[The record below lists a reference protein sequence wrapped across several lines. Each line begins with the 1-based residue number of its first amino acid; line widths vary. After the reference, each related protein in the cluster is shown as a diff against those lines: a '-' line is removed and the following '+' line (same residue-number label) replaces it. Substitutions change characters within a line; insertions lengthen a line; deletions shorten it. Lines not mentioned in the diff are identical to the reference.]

1 MADFSQKAG
10 RITTFHILKQD
21 RKHQRSQLRLHSKWK
36 KTILIIPLLAWA
48 MSENRT
54 AMASAAGLR
63 FVVGGIALQFL
74 LVVLLLHMPWTRTL
88 FEVLASGVVALQAA
102 ADKGATLVFGYLAS
116 GPAPSP

>member
-1 MADFSQKAG
+1 ME
-10 RITTFHILKQD
+10 
-21 RKHQRSQLRLHSKWK
+21 QLALPLQSALG
-36 KTILIIPLLAWA
+36 ILIIPLLAWA

-88 FEVLASGVVALQAA
+88 FEALASGVVALQAA
-102 ADKGATLVFGYLAS
+102 ADKGATLVFGYLA
-116 GPAPSP
+116 